1 MSKLLNWDSPKVN
14 AKYKAETING
24 ISYTLWKQALW
35 KYIHRIDLG
44 LGTLNILKCVKEKKM
59 KSNLL
64 NNIILMMTE
73 EVSINNATLPIAMKE
88 LYLLFKSTEDFTYV
102 KKMYILISNSDKC
115 RLITDIKATFILTP
129 YPIKDLNYLATIHK
143 KMAPEYGE
151 MYNFTYTL
159 EETLVL
165 MKECLLSDDRSK
177 SLMYLSYYIRVGY
190 IKLSG
195 AQKLWR
201 MLHQVIVNQSP
212 ILKDIIESLR
222 YFYVNISREEK
233 IYYLYQAFL
242 TVIYRDTIDLT
253 LNDHQSVSTEIQTK
267 FPLKETTFIEIEEE
281 SECTKFKSD
290 VWRNYYV
297 TFNHL
302 LSLYNENVLEEEPE
316 GSTFLEYTEDIQ
328 YAEEEIVQCLDEE

>member
-24 ISYTLWKQALW
+24 ISYTLWKQALC

-73 EVSINNATLPIAMKE
+73 EVSVNNATLPIAMKE
-88 LYLLFKSTEDFTYV
+88 LYLLFKSTEDFTHI

-115 RLITDIKATFILTP
+115 RLISDIKATFILKP
-129 YPIKDLNYLATIHK
+129 YPIKDSNYLATVHK
-143 KMAPEYGE
+143 KMAPEYEE
-151 MYNFTYTL
+151 MYNFTHNI
-159 EETLVL
+159 EETIFI

-267 FPLKETTFIEIEEE
+267 FPLKETTFIEIEF
-281 SECTKFKSD
+281 SPECTKFKND
-290 VWRNYYV
+290 TWRNYY
-297 TFNHL
+297 TAFNHL
-302 LSLYNENVLEEEPE
+302 LSLYNENALEEEPGE
-316 GSTFLEYTEDIQ
+316 SAFLEYTEDIQ
-328 YAEEEIVQCLDEE
+328 YVEEEIVQCLDEE